1 MECERSAEG
10 VQEFARR
17 RRIVIILGDYRKIG
31 DRQRDRRSVQDQ
43 QDQGKNERQRQRPPV
58 SNDLSQL
65 FTGLRNYASHFN
77 RFQVSGVRFQ
87 DPGFSTRSNLTD
99 TWPLTPY
106 PCSVFLRDFSFHPL
120 LLDAP

>member
-43 QDQGKNERQRQRPPV
+43 QDQRKNERQRSLPSV
-58 SNDLSQL
+58 SNYLSQF
-65 FTGLRNYASHFN
+65 FTGLRNYAFHFFS
-77 RFQVSGVRFQ
+77 FQF
-87 DPGFSTRSNLTD
+87 
-99 TWPLTPY
+99 
-106 PCSVFLRDFSFHPL
+106 SVFSFQFSVFSFQFSVFSFQFSVFSFQFSVFSFQFSVVG
-120 LLDAP
+120 

>member
-1 MECERSAEG
+1 MERERSAEG

-17 RRIVIILGDYRKIG
+17 RRIVVILGNYRKIG
-31 DRQRDRRSVQDQ
+31 DCQRDRRSVQDQ

-77 RFQVSGVRFQ
+77 SFQVSGFRFQVSGSRFKS
-87 DPGFSTRSNLTD
+87 GSIL
-99 TWPLTPY
+99 Y
-106 PCSVFLRDFSFHPL
+106 
-120 LLDAP
+120 